1 MVASL
6 PEVKVRW
13 LFVILL
19 VSVVTSIIP
28 AAVVWPELLESE
40 VLPIPDAISSL
51 LTYVVICFL
60 LYVSTL
66 RAWQEERF
74 PIGTFPPGDDVVI
87 FMLLAVPLIGIAC
100 LGLMVI
106 YLPLSY
112 SSPDF
117 VKWVLDMPPTIW
129 WKPDAEAVF
138 ASILNALVIVILA
151 PIVEEI
157 MFRGF
162 LLNRWQRKYGAIK
175 SVVLSSMI
183 FALFHVEIIGGFVFG
198 VVLSLIYL
206 RTRSLFGPII
216 VHISNN
222 LIVVLATLGEGIVTG
237 EIRPLTLS
245 EFQGFWW
252 LAPAGALV
260 GIPWLVWFL
269 KIRISKLDQSV
280 A

>member
-6 PEVKVRW
+6 PEVKARW

-19 VSVVTSIIP
+19 VSVVISTIP
-28 AAVVWPELLESE
+28 AAVAWPESLESE
-40 VLPIPDAISSL
+40 GLPIPDAISSL
-51 LTYVVICFL
+51 LTYIVICFL
-60 LYVSTL
+60 LYLSTL
-66 RAWQEERF
+66 SARQEDRF
-74 PIGTFPPGDDVVI
+74 SVGNSPPFKDVVA

-100 LGLMVI
+100 LGLIVL

-162 LLNRWQRKYGAIK
+162 LLNRWQRKYGAIT

-198 VVLSLIYL
+198 VVLSLIYM
-206 RTRSLFGPII
+206 RTHSLFGPII

-222 LIVVLATLGEGIVTG
+222 LIVVLVIIGEGIVTG
-237 EIRPLTLS
+237 KIRPLTLS

-252 LAPAGALV
+252 LALAAALV

-269 KIRISKLDQSV
+269 KIKIGKLEQCV